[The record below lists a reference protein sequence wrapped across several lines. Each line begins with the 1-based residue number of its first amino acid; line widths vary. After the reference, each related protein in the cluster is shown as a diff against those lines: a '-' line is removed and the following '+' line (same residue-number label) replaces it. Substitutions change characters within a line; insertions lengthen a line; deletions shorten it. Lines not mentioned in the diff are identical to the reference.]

1 MIKEDRRKVNRRVES
16 FVEVERKVLTV
27 EEVAKELRISRNLA
41 YRQVREG
48 KIYSIKCGDRYL
60 IPRRALEE
68 LLDGQRRWGGN
79 GSGDGNGGGGVA
91 SAGRLPLDVK
101 PAEQVTE
108 GLRSVA

>member
-1 MIKEDRRKVNRRVES
+1 MS
-16 FVEVERKVLTV
+16 VEVEKRVLTV
-27 EEVAKELRISRNLA
+27 EELAKELRISKNLA

-48 KIYSIKCGDRYL
+48 KVYSVKCGDRYL
-60 IPRRALEE
+60 IPMKAFEE
-68 LLDGQRRWGGN
+68 FLNGRCRWRDDRNGN
-79 GSGDGNGGGGVA
+79 GDGGGGGA